1 MNRMGIMVFNGFS
14 VFCFQQHRRR
24 FFPKNCNVVSH
35 MKSDVCILFSSLQ
48 HRKKMESIF
57 RKEMQIANA
66 NNISEYRKNDSEIY
80 SDTKSNRGTIQ
91 HTYIHF

>member
-1 MNRMGIMVFNGFS
+1 
-14 VFCFQQHRRR
+14 
-24 FFPKNCNVVSH
+24 
-35 MKSDVCILFSSLQ
+35 
-48 HRKKMESIF
+48 MESIF